1 MDHASENHYL
11 AIDIGASS
19 GRAVIGTF
27 GGDRQRGCMRT
38 REVYR
43 FRTPLLEIDGH
54 LMWDIETLWA
64 EVRTCLTLTMALEP
78 KLRSISVDSWGVDY
92 VPLDADGR
100 PLRRPYSY
108 RDARTKGR
116 MTDAVRLIGADAL
129 YARTG
134 IQFLDINT
142 LPQLLADIADEPE
155 TVARTA
161 TRLSIADYLLYRLSG
176 VLVAE
181 RTMASTTQVFDV
193 QTGSW
198 ADDLIRAIGD
208 DPARW
213 PRLVESGTVLGP
225 VLPEHWSSSA
235 DSVPMVVAS
244 CSHDTA
250 AAVAAVPAA
259 ATAGAGTWAYLCLGT
274 WALFGAEVL
283 APVLTTAAREMGFT
297 NETGINSTVRLL
309 KNRMGMWVL
318 EECIREWAAMGERP
332 EYETLFAEAD
342 TAGSAPYTLDVN
354 APEFAERGGMLA
366 KIEAACRA
374 KGVRTPAAR
383 GAIVRLLLDSLVASY
398 AGTLLELE
406 LLTGERVAVVHI
418 VGGAVRHALMNQLL
432 ADACGRRVVAGPEE
446 ATALGNLLVQAF
458 ALGDL
463 PAGLSVRDV
472 ARRSATI
479 VEYTPTL

>member
-1 MDHASENHYL
+1 MKPAAANHYL

-19 GRAVIGTF
+19 GRAVLGTF
-27 GGDRQRGCMRT
+27 GGDSQCGCMRA

-43 FRTPLLEIDGH
+43 FRTPLLEIDGR
-54 LMWDIETLWA
+54 LLWDIEALWG
-64 EVRTCLTLTMALEP
+64 EVRACLTVTMALEP
-78 KLRSISVDSWGVDY
+78 KVRSISIDSWGVDY

-116 MTDAVRLIGADAL
+116 MADAARLIGADAL

-134 IQFLDINT
+134 VQFLDINT
-142 LPQLLADIADEPE
+142 LPQLLADVADEPE

-176 VLVAE
+176 VLAAE

-193 QTGSW
+193 QTGRW

-208 DPARW
+208 NPARW
-213 PRLVESGTVLGP
+213 PRIVSPGTALGP
-225 VLPEHWSSSA
+225 VLLEHWSSG
-235 DSVPMVVAS
+235 DNVPTVVAS

-259 ATAGAGTWAYLCLGT
+259 ATMGAGAWAYLCLGT
-274 WALFGAEVL
+274 WALLGAEVL
-283 APVLTTAAREMGFT
+283 APVLTTAARDTGFT
-297 NETGINSTVRLL
+297 NEMGFNGTVRLL

-318 EECIREWAAMGERP
+318 EECIREWAALGERP

-342 TAGSAPYTLDVN
+342 AAGPARYTIDVN

-366 KIEAACRA
+366 KIEAACCGE
-374 KGVRTPAAR
+374 GVRVPAAR
-383 GAIVRLLLDSLVASY
+383 GAIVRLLLDSLVESY
-398 AGTLLELE
+398 ASTVLELE
-406 LLTGERVAVVHI
+406 LLTGKRIAVVHI
-418 VGGAVRHALMNQLL
+418 VGGAVRHPLVNKLL

-463 PAGLSVRDV
+463 PTGLSVRDV
-472 ARRSATI
+472 ARRSTTI